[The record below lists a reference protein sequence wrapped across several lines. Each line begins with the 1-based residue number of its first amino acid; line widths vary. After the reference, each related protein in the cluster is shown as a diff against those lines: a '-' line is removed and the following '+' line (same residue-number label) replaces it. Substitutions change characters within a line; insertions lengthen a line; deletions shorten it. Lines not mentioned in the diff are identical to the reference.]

1 MHIVCVIGS
10 NYDKSIGAQII
21 LNIVKSLGHN
31 YTYEILDLKNLNTQ
45 FCLGCGSCFNT
56 GLCPLDSV
64 DDLSFIKNTLK
75 SADIIIL
82 YSPVYVLSVSGLMKN
97 LIDRCVLYFHTL
109 ELGGK
114 LGFTITSTFSTGG
127 QEVVD
132 YLKLV
137 QTAMGIK
144 NLDNYIYRRVDNN
157 IDEFI
162 LRVSKEIDHKIK
174 LNVSYS
180 NFRLEEMYQMIKNK
194 VYYSQL
200 YKYELEYW
208 RKDDKLNFVSYSD
221 FIHAKLRH
229 YK

>member
-10 NYDKSIGAQII
+10 NHDNSIGAQII
-21 LNIVKSLGHN
+21 SNIVKLLDLN
-31 YTYEILDLKNLNTQ
+31 YTYEFLDLKNLNTQ
-45 FCLGCGSCFNT
+45 FCLGCGSCFRT
-56 GLCPLDSV
+56 GLCPLDSL
-64 DDLSFIKNTLK
+64 DDFLFIKNTLK
-75 SADIIIL
+75 IADIIIF

-97 LIDRCVLYFHTL
+97 LIDRCVLYCHTL

-114 LGFTITSTFSTGG
+114 IGFTITSTSDTGG
-127 QEVVD
+127 QEVAD

-180 NFRLEEMYQMIKNK
+180 NFRLEEMYEMIKTK

-200 YKYELEYW
+200 YEYEFEYW
-208 RKDDKLNFVSYSD
+208 GKNDKLNFVSYSD
-221 FIHAKLRH
+221 FIYAKLKN
-229 YK
+229 YE